1 MEEYCC
7 EKFTNMKLYRR
18 VIEQKM
24 KLDYYNVL
32 KKDNLMIELYILK
45 GMNKIRLDIYSLVYR
60 FDIYTKNNSKC
71 RINNINSIRLFIYY
85 INY

>member
-7 EKFTNMKLYRR
+7 EKFTNMKLYGR